1 MISAAESLFTI
12 YDLVGGG
19 GVVLALLPP
28 DCGGVEFRT
37 GTNRNVFHVV
47 AKRVV
52 DEQPI

>member
-1 MISAAESLFTI
+1 
-12 YDLVGGG
+12 LVV
-19 GVVLALLPP
+19 GVLTLLPP